1 MTRVVRFHE
10 TGGPEVLRVEDLE
23 VATPGPNEIR
33 INIDAIGLNRAEA
46 MFRSG
51 IYLEEPRLPARLGYE
66 AAGTVEAIGSGVTD
80 FAEGDPVSV
89 VPAFSLNDYGMY
101 AEQAVVPAAAA
112 VRTPAG
118 LDTIHAAAVWM
129 PYLTAY
135 GVLIDI
141 GRLTYDDPV
150 IIPAASSSVGLAA
163 IQIANSIGAIS
174 IATTRTSAKKA
185 ALLEAGAAQVI
196 VTEEQDLVAEVK
208 RITGDRGARIVFDP
222 VGGPQVEKLAQAMA
236 RFGTLFVYGA
246 LSGQPTPFPTIAAM
260 NKALSLRGYVL
271 FEISRD
277 PQRLARA
284 CAYVTGGLESGAL
297 KPTIAKTFTLDEI
310 VEAHRY
316 MESNQQFGKIV
327 VTVPRRT
334 DESG

>member
-1 MTRVVRFHE
+1 MTKVVRFYE
-10 TGGPEVLRVEDLE
+10 TGGPEVLKVEDME
-23 VATPGPNEIR
+23 VAAPGPGEIR
-33 INIDAIGLNRAEA
+33 MNIETIGLNRAEA

-51 IYLEEPRLPARLGYE
+51 MYLEETRLPARLGYV
-66 AAGTVEAIGSGVTD
+66 AVGTVDAVGSGVTD
-80 FAEGDPVSV
+80 FAAGDAVSV
-89 VPAFSLNDYGMY
+89 VPAFSLNDYGVY
-101 AEQAVVPAAAA
+101 AEQAVVPAAAV

-118 LDTIHAAAVWM
+118 LDAIHAAAVWM

-135 GVLIDI
+135 GALVDI
-141 GRLTYDDPV
+141 GQLQHGDDV

-163 IQIANSIGAIS
+163 IQIANSIGATT
-174 IATTRTSAKKA
+174 IATTRSDAKRE
-185 ALLEAGAAQVI
+185 ALLEAGAAHVI

-222 VGGPQVEKLAQAMA
+222 VGGPQVEVLTQAMA
-236 RFGTLFVYGA
+236 RFGILFVYGA
-246 LSGQPTPFPTIAAM
+246 LSDQPTPFPTITALNM
-260 NKALSLRGYVL
+260 SLSLRGYVL
-271 FEISRD
+271 FEFSRD

-316 MESNQQFGKIV
+316 MESNEQFGKIV
-327 VTVPRRT
+327 VTVPR
-334 DESG
+334 